1 MITKALKTKNK
12 NEAFLTINPWILEK
26 MRKFAC

>member
-1 MITKALKTKNK
+1 LKTKNK